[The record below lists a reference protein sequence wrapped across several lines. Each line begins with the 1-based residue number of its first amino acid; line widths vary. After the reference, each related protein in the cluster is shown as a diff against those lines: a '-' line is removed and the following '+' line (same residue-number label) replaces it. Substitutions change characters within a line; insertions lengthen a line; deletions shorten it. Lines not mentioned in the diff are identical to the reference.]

1 MNLFPTLTPPRCDE
15 LIREARL
22 RRVAREAAN
31 AAWLSA
37 VLNNFR
43 SVNPTAPDAAFCAV
57 SESGVGSL
65 VEGQS
70 GANSVS
76 PSDCGKY

>member
-1 MNLFPTLTPPRCDE
+1 MNLFPALTPPRCDQ
-15 LIREARL
+15 LIRAARL

-43 SVNPTAPDAAFCAV
+43 SVNPTIEGAALCAV
-57 SESGVGSL
+57 STPSIPARVALE
-65 VEGQS
+65 S

-76 PSDCGKY
+76 PSDCGE

>member
-1 MNLFPTLTPPRCDE
+1 VNTLFPTNTPERCDQ
-15 LIREARL
+15 LIRAARL

-37 VLNNFR
+37 ALNNFR
-43 SVNPTAPDAAFCAV
+43 SVNPTASDAALCAV
-57 SESGVGSL
+57 STSGVGSL

-70 GANSVS
+70 GANSAS
-76 PSDCGKY
+76 HLG